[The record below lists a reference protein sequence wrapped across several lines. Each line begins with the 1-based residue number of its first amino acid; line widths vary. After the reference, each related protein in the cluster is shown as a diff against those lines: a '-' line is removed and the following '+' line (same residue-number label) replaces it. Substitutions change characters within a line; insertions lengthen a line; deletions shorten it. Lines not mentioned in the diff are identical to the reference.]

1 MPSIWQDRLALV
13 RGAVD
18 RELGEAVR
26 VTPMRADSQYSAAA
40 PDPAR
45 AAFDVTAVLQV
56 GEGDETNLD
65 GGRARS
71 WRAQI
76 PRGEAEVHVDPV
88 RFPGVRDVA
97 QGDRIEALD
106 RGSIAFEV
114 ARIDRRRRNRLTLRL
129 TAI

>member
-1 MPSIWQDRLALV
+1 MPATWQDRLARV

-26 VTPMRADSQYSAAA
+26 VTPMRSASEYTAPSPDSTR
-40 PDPAR
+40 PV
-45 AAFDVTAVLQV
+45 FDVTAVLQV

-65 GGRARS
+65 GSRARS

-76 PRGEAEVHVDPV
+76 PTGQAELHVDPV
-88 RFPGVRDVA
+88 RFPAILDVA

-106 RGSIAFEV
+106 RSSVPFEV
-114 ARIDRRRRNRLTLRL
+114 ARIDRRRRNRITLRL
-129 TAI
+129 NAI